1 MSDQPKPTGERLQ
14 HITIEAGHDAPRL
27 FSATY
32 ALPLKIYVKD
42 LLVYDSDKF
51 GIEQD
56 APPIPPL

>member
-1 MSDQPKPTGERLQ
+1 MTNPERIQ
-14 HITIEAGHDAPRL
+14 HVTIEAGSDARL

-56 APPIPPL
+56 ARPIPEI